1 MSIRKVLTIISTCS
15 AAVLVYYAIRKGL
28 DVAIAIALVLSV
40 ASMGLNIY
48 CEVHD
53 GRKED

>member
-1 MSIRKVLTIISTCS
+1 M
-15 AAVLVYYAIRKGL
+15 YYAIRKGL
-28 DVAIAIALVLSV
+28 DAAIAIALVLSV

-53 GRKED
+53 DGRKED